1 MWRTQCW
8 RHTYPCLAQCTEKL
22 SGFLSAF
29 RPAAPSAPKGRAR
42 HMGDALLAA
51 AQRGDALEV
60 ARLVQS
66 GARLRYAKSVRACPA
81 ARRCRSAGLAFSPL
95 VAAFASLQDGNR
107 ALHLAAQWGHA
118 ETIEVLTDLKAGV
131 DAENSVCH
139 PRIAMHKPAIAA
151 DHCRVPLHR
160 RDRRRF

>member
-8 RHTYPCLAQCTEKL
+8 RHTYSCLAQCTERL
-22 SGFLSAF
+22 NFVSAP
-29 RPAAPSAPKGRAR
+29 RPPRRRARQKAAPWETPFWPPRSAVTRWRWHASYSRGQGCATQNLC
-42 HMGDALLAA
+42 AL
-51 AQRGDALEV
+51 AQQHGGVEALV
-60 ARLVQS
+60 SHSHPSLL
-66 GARLRYAKSVRACPA
+66 RLR
-81 ARRCRSAGLAFSPL
+81 
-95 VAAFASLQDGNR
+95 LQDGNR

-139 PRIAMHKPAIAA
+139 PRIAMHNPAIAA

>member
-1 MWRTQCW
+1 MAHPVLET
-8 RHTYPCLAQCTEKL
+8 HIPV
-22 SGFLSAF
+22 LSAVYRKIKRVLCPRLAPRGAERAK
-29 RPAAPSAPKGRAR
+29 RPRA
-42 HMGDALLAA
+42 MGDALLAA

-139 PRIAMHKPAIAA
+139 PRIAMHNPAIAA

>member
-1 MWRTQCW
+1 MKNEVFVFFKDEEALCPR
-8 RHTYPCLAQCTEKL
+8 LAPRRAERAK
-22 SGFLSAF
+22 
-29 RPAAPSAPKGRAR
+29 RPPP
-42 HMGDALLAA
+42 MGDALLAA

-81 ARRCRSAGLAFSPL
+81 ARRCRSAGLVFSPL

-139 PRIAMHKPAIAA
+139 PRIAMHNPAIAA

>member
-1 MWRTQCW
+1 
-8 RHTYPCLAQCTEKL
+8 
-22 SGFLSAF
+22 
-29 RPAAPSAPKGRAR
+29 
-42 HMGDALLAA
+42 MGDALLAA

-139 PRIAMHKPAIAA
+139 PRIAMHNPAIAA
-151 DHCRVPLHR
+151 DHCLVPLHR

>member
-1 MWRTQCW
+1 MSVAHPVLET
-8 RHTYPCLAQCTEKL
+8 HILV
-22 SGFLSAF
+22 LSAVYE
-29 RPAAPSAPKGRAR
+29 RLHQRVRASPPAAPSAPKGRP
-42 HMGDALLAA
+42 MGDALLAA

-81 ARRCRSAGLAFSPL
+81 ARRCPSAGSAFSPL
-95 VAAFASLQDGNR
+95 LAAFASLQDGNR

-139 PRIAMHKPAIAA
+139 PRIAMHNPAIAA

-160 RDRRRF
+160 GDRRRF